1 MIQTKEMKEEEKEL
15 INVNVHYLPL
25 YLYKENIQFRK
36 PYFAQID
43 KVERLQCVDSIIVS
57 SPSTRQ

>member
-1 MIQTKEMKEEEKEL
+1 MKEEGKEL

-57 SPSTRQ
+57 SPSTQQ